1 MALHT
6 LLGANGTIATE
17 LVPILQQKNENIRL
31 VSRSPKPVAG
41 AEMIAANLLDEEAV
55 RKAVAGSDIVYLLAG
70 IEYNHKI
77 WKRDWPVIMNNVIKA
92 CKQAKAK
99 LIFFDS
105 VYPYG
110 IPKGNTITEDTPFAP
125 RSKKGVIRAETDTLL
140 LNEMK
145 KGELDV
151 IITRAADFYGP
162 RVTEKSAPGI
172 LVFGNMKKGK
182 TPQWLVNPNVK
193 RSFTYTPDAAEAVY
207 ILSQHPEAFNQT
219 WVLPSAQP
227 ALTGRQFTALAAKY
241 MGGKTKPF
249 VLPKWMLKI
258 IGWFNPFMGELY
270 EMLYQD
276 EFGYILDSS
285 KFERTFGFTPTSYEE
300 GVKETA
306 KWYLEN

>member
-17 LVPILQQKNENIRL
+17 LVPVLQKNKENIRL
-31 VSRSPKPVAG
+31 VSRNPKGAAG
-41 AEMIAANLLDEEAV
+41 AETVAADLLDGEAI

-70 IEYNHKI
+70 IEYNYKV
-77 WKRDWPVIMNNVIKA
+77 WQRDWPVIMQNVINA
-92 CKQAKAK
+92 CKEAKAK

-110 IPKGNTITEDTPFAP
+110 IPKGNVITEETPFAP
-125 RSKKGVIRAETDTLL
+125 RSKKGAVRTEIDTML

-145 KGELDV
+145 SGGLNA
-151 IITRAADFYGP
+151 IIARAADFYGP
-162 RVTEKSAPGI
+162 RASDKSAPGI
-172 LVFGNMKKGK
+172 LVFSNLKKKK
-182 TPQWLVNPNVK
+182 TPQWLVNPDVR
-193 RSFTYTPDAAEAVY
+193 RSFTYTPDAAEAIY

-219 WVLPSAQP
+219 WILPSAQP
-227 ALTGRQFTALAAKY
+227 ALTGRQFIALAAKY
-241 MGGKTKPF
+241 MGGKEKPF
-249 VLPKWMLKI
+249 VLPKWMIKV
-258 IGWFNPFMGELY
+258 IGWFNPFMSELH

-285 KFERTFGFTPTSYEE
+285 KFEKTFRYTPTSYEE

>member
-17 LVPILQQKNENIRL
+17 LVPVLQKNKEKIRL
-31 VSRSPKPVAG
+31 VSRNPKGAAG
-41 AEMIAANLLDEEAV
+41 AETIAADLLDGEAI

-70 IEYNHKI
+70 IEYNHNV
-77 WKRDWPVIMNNVIKA
+77 WKRDWPVIMQNVINA
-92 CKQAKAK
+92 CKEANAR

-110 IPKGNTITEDTPFAP
+110 IPEGNVITEETPFAP
-125 RSKKGVIRAETDTLL
+125 RSKKGTIRAGIDTML

-145 KGELDV
+145 RGTLSA
-151 IITRAADFYGP
+151 IIARAADFYGP
-162 RVTEKSAPGI
+162 RATDKSAPGI
-172 LVFGNMKKGK
+172 LVFSNLKKKK
-182 TPQWLVNPNVK
+182 TPQWLVNPDVR
-193 RSFTYTPDAAEAVY
+193 RSFTYTPDAAEAIY

-219 WVLPSAQP
+219 WILPSAQP
-227 ALTGRQFTALAAKY
+227 ALTGRQFIALAVKY
-241 MGGKTKPF
+241 MGGKAKPF
-249 VLPKWMLKI
+249 VLPKWMIKI
-258 IGWFNPFMGELY
+258 TGWFNPFMGELH

-285 KFERTFGFTPTSYEE
+285 KFEKAFGFVPTSYEE